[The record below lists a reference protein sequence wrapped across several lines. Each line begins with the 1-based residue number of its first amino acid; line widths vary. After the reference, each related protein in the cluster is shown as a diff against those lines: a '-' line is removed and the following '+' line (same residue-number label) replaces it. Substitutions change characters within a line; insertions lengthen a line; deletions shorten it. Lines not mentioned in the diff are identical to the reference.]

1 MADQGSD
8 KVRDEFL
15 SESQEIVEQL
25 NRDLLAI
32 AQASQT
38 RDPGGEGMR
47 VDPDLI
53 NSAFRAVHSLKGLA
67 GLSGVEQ
74 MMHLSH
80 HLENLLDSL
89 RLGRVPLTPAALDLL
104 FEAIEHYQL
113 ISAEVAEH
121 GLLSA
126 NGPSVLVDDFVTR
139 VNQAA
144 AYGEPAKPSSG
155 QAMGHGPSAAAK
167 KAPPPPPPPAEPTY
181 GDFDLDPGIVSA
193 LTEYE
198 EHRLRENI
206 RTGRHLYRIIGSFPL
221 LSIDVELENLKGN
234 LKPVGEVI
242 AIIPGTGTSDP
253 ERIDLEVILG
263 SSHTGQAITG
273 AIGTSSARVIPVPR
287 QKPAT
292 MAPSQ
297 VEHTGQISIGHPPA
311 SHATGPGGHSQSS
324 HAHRDGAVYPGPSP
338 AGTSL
343 SGTAP
348 SVRGSGGHGGGPPGG
363 ERGGGSGGDGDGE
376 RGDTAQT
383 LKSVSQTVR
392 VDIRKLDLLM
402 NIVGELALTRSGIQ
416 VVHDELRRDR
426 VRAELARAL
435 QDELRALSRKLD
447 DLQAGI
453 LSVRMVPLSQVFD
466 KLSRVVRRMSREA
479 VGKEIMF
486 VVSGGDTKLD
496 KLIVEELSDPLM
508 HLIRNAIDHGI
519 EAQQMRLSRGKPAA
533 GTVAITAEQ
542 RGNHVVIEVEDDG
555 NGIDTQALVA
565 RAIAKGQISEE
576 QARDMTRHEMYEL
589 MFLPGLS
596 TRAVADE
603 TSGRGVGMDVVRTNI
618 ARMAGM
624 IEIDSEPGHG
634 TRMIITLPITLAI
647 IQALVIR
654 SAGRTYAI
662 PLNSVME
669 SLMLDYS
676 QIRTIERREVIT
688 LRDQTLPLV
697 RLDDIFG
704 LQRPMDQKVPTR
716 GYVVVVALA
725 QHRLGLLVDDLLGQQ
740 DIVIKSLGKTLQGI
754 PGIAGA
760 TELGGQQTALV
771 LDVRAV
777 AEEAMPRITEAA

>member
-1 MADQGSD
+1 MAEQGSD

-32 AQASQT
+32 ADACLG
-38 RDPGGEGMR
+38 RDPSTEGIR

-67 GLSGVEQ
+67 GLSGVER
-74 MMHLSH
+74 MLHMSH
-80 HLENLLDSL
+80 HVENLLDAL
-89 RLGRVPLTPAALDLL
+89 RLGKVLLTPHVLDLL

-113 ISAEVAEH
+113 ICAEVADH
-121 GLLSA
+121 GLQAASPPSA
-126 NGPSVLVDDFVTR
+126 LVDDFVNR
-139 VNQAA
+139 VNRSANTAA
-144 AYGEPAKPSSG
+144 ALVTKPA
-155 QAMGHGPSAAAK
+155 
-167 KAPPPPPPPAEPTY
+167 AEPTA
-181 GDFDLDPGIVSA
+181 GDFDLDPGLVAA

-198 EHRLRENI
+198 EHRLKENI
-206 RTGRHLYRIIGSFPL
+206 RTGKNLFRILGSFPL
-221 LSIDVELENLKGN
+221 MSIDVELENIKAS

-242 AIIPGTGTSDP
+242 AIVPGSSGTDP
-253 ERIDLEVILG
+253 ECIDLEVILG
-263 SSHTGQAITG
+263 SPHN
-273 AIGTSSARVIPVPR
+273 SSAIVGAVGNAPARV
-287 QKPAT
+287 
-292 MAPSQ
+292 MQ
-297 VEHTGQISIGHPPA
+297 VARRNTSPA
-311 SHATGPGGHSQSS
+311 SAASIHPSDVQSS
-324 HAHRDGAVYPGPSP
+324 GPVNPSRP
-338 AGTSL
+338 
-343 SGTAP
+343 P
-348 SVRGSGGHGGGPPGG
+348 VSVRGTT
-363 ERGGGSGGDGDGE
+363 GSIPQVTVKESQQQVKESQAADGGDGDGDGGGRQE
-376 RGDTAQT
+376 QGHS

-392 VDIRKLDLLM
+392 VDIRKLDVLM
-402 NIVGELALTRSGIQ
+402 NIVGELALTRSGMQ

-435 QDELRALSRKLD
+435 QDELRALTRKLD
-447 DLQAGI
+447 ELQAGI
-453 LSVRMVPLSQVFD
+453 LAVRMVPLQQVFD

-479 VGKEIMF
+479 IGKDIHF

-496 KLIVEELSDPLM
+496 KLIIEELSDPLM

-519 EAQQMRLSRGKPAA
+519 EDQQLRLARGKPAA
-533 GTVAITAEQ
+533 GTVAIGAEQ
-542 RGNHVVIEVEDDG
+542 RGNHVVLEIEDDG
-555 NGIDTQALVA
+555 NGIDTQALVQ
-565 RAIAKGQISEE
+565 RAIARGQISED

-603 TSGRGVGMDVVRTNI
+603 TSGRGVGMDVVKTNI
-618 ARMAGM
+618 SRMAGI
-624 IEIDSEPGHG
+624 IEVDSEPGHG
-634 TRMIITLPITLAI
+634 TRLTITLPITLAI

-654 SAGRTYAI
+654 AAGRTYAI

-669 SLMLDYS
+669 SLMLDYK

-697 RLDDIFG
+697 RLEDIFS
-704 LQRPMDQKVPTR
+704 LQRPLDMPEPR
-716 GYVVVVALA
+716 NGYVVVVALA
-725 QHRLGLLVDDLLGQQ
+725 QNRLGLLVDDLVGQQ

-777 AEEAMPRITEAA
+777 AEEAMPRISEVA

>member
-1 MADQGSD
+1 MAEQGSD

-32 AQASQT
+32 AQASQS

-89 RLGRVPLTPAALDLL
+89 RLGKVPLTPAALDLL

-121 GLLSA
+121 GLHAA
-126 NGPSVLVDDFVTR
+126 NGPSALIDDFVTR
-139 VNQAA
+139 VNEAA
-144 AYGEPAKPSSG
+144 AASGVYAKPAPLPA
-155 QAMGHGPSAAAK
+155 QK
-167 KAPPPPPPPAEPTY
+167 KAQPPPPEPTY
-181 GDFDLDPGIVSA
+181 GDFELDAGMVSA

-206 RTGRHLYRIIGSFPL
+206 RTGRNLYRIIGSFPL

-263 SSHTGQAITG
+263 SSHPPQAITG
-273 AIGTSSARVIPVPR
+273 AIGSSSARVIPVPR
-287 QKPAT
+287 QKAANLP
-292 MAPSQ
+292 PSQ
-297 VEHTGQISIGHPPA
+297 VEHTGQVSIRQLP
-311 SHATGPGGHSQSS
+311 SHATGPGIHSHSS
-324 HAHRDGAVYPGPSP
+324 HPHRDGTHHPGPDPTSRAAA
-338 AGTSL
+338 AGGHPSA
-343 SGTAP
+343 SGHAAAAA
-348 SVRGSGGHGGGPPGG
+348 SGGGGAG
-363 ERGGGSGGDGDGE
+363 GGDGDGD
-376 RGDTAQT
+376 RGDAAQT

-392 VDIRKLDLLM
+392 VDIRKLDVLM

-519 EAQQMRLSRGKPAA
+519 EPQQMRLSRGKPAA

-565 RAIAKGQISEE
+565 RAIAKGQISED

-704 LQRPMDQKVPTR
+704 LQRPLDMPMPTR

>member
-1 MADQGSD
+1 MAEQGSD

-89 RLGRVPLTPAALDLL
+89 RLGKVPLTPAALDLL

-121 GLLSA
+121 GLHAA
-126 NGPSVLVDDFVTR
+126 NGPSALIDDFVTR
-139 VNQAA
+139 VNEAA
-144 AYGEPAKPSSG
+144 AASGVFAKPAVSQS
-155 QAMGHGPSAAAK
+155 QKKAA
-167 KAPPPPPPPAEPTY
+167 APPPEPTY
-181 GDFDLDPGIVSA
+181 GDFDLDSGMVSA

-206 RTGRHLYRIIGSFPL
+206 RTGRNLYRIIGSFPL

-263 SSHTGQAITG
+263 SSHSAQAITG
-273 AIGTSSARVIPVPR
+273 AIGSSSARVIPVPR
-287 QKPAT
+287 QKPANLP
-292 MAPSQ
+292 PSQ
-297 VEHTGQISIGHPPA
+297 VEHTGQISIGHKP
-311 SHATGPGGHSQSS
+311 SHATGPGVHSHSS
-324 HAHRDGAVYPGPSP
+324 HPHRDGTYHSGPGPTSSSMAAGGHPSSSGHAAAAP
-338 AGTSL
+338 AGP
-343 SGTAP
+343 SG
-348 SVRGSGGHGGGPPGG
+348 PG
-363 ERGGGSGGDGDGE
+363 GGDGDGD

-392 VDIRKLDLLM
+392 VDIRKLDVLM

-519 EAQQMRLSRGKPAA
+519 EPQQTRLSRGKPAA

-565 RAIAKGQISEE
+565 RAIAKGQISED

-704 LQRPMDQKVPTR
+704 LQRPADMPMPSR

>member
-1 MADQGSD
+1 MAEQGSD

-32 AQASQT
+32 NSASQH
-38 RDPGGEGMR
+38 RDPSGEGSR

-53 NSAFRAVHSLKGLA
+53 NSAFRAVHSLKGLS
-67 GLSGVEQ
+67 GLSGVER
-74 MMHLSH
+74 MLHLSH
-80 HLENLLDSL
+80 HLENLLDAL
-89 RLGRVPLTPAALDLL
+89 RLGKVALTPTVMDLL

-113 ISAEVAEH
+113 ICAEVAEQ
-121 GLLSA
+121 GLMAAS
-126 NGPSVLVDDFVTR
+126 GPSPLVEDFVAR
-139 VNQAA
+139 VNRAA
-144 AYGEPAKPSSG
+144 MPEVQPSRR
-155 QAMGHGPSAAAK
+155 AP
-167 KAPPPPPPPAEPTY
+167 APPPPVMVQAPMPPPPSA
-181 GDFDLDPGIVSA
+181 DLGPADYDIDPGLVSA

-198 EHRLRENI
+198 EHRLRENMRSG
-206 RTGRHLYRIIGSFPL
+206 RTLYRIIGSFPL
-221 LSIDVELENLKGN
+221 LSIDVELENIKSA

-242 AIIPGTGTSDP
+242 AIIPGTGSSDP

-263 SSHTGQAITG
+263 SPHGPQAIQAAVAGASVRVVAVQRRMPVPVHPGHTPFAAAHPAAQPHEHIGQGTFNTRAGAAAAPIISSAPPPPSTPPPRDTSHGSDGGDDGGRGETG
-273 AIGTSSARVIPVPR
+273 AS
-287 QKPAT
+287 
-292 MAPSQ
+292 
-297 VEHTGQISIGHPPA
+297 
-311 SHATGPGGHSQSS
+311 
-324 HAHRDGAVYPGPSP
+324 
-338 AGTSL
+338 
-343 SGTAP
+343 
-348 SVRGSGGHGGGPPGG
+348 
-363 ERGGGSGGDGDGE
+363 
-376 RGDTAQT
+376 

-392 VDIRKLDLLM
+392 VDIRKLDMLM
-402 NIVGELALTRSGIQ
+402 NIVGELAITRAGIQ
-416 VVHDELRRDR
+416 VVHDELRKIRER
-426 VRAELARAL
+426 SELSRML

-447 DLQAGI
+447 DLQQGI
-453 LSVRMVPLSQVFD
+453 LAVRMVPLQQVFD

-479 VGKEIMF
+479 VGKDIHF

-519 EAQQMRLSRGKPAA
+519 EDQQTRLSRGKPAA
-533 GTVAITAEQ
+533 GTVAISAEQ

-555 NGIDTQALVA
+555 NGIDTQALVN
-565 RAIAKGQISEE
+565 RAVSRGQISED
-576 QARDMTRHEMYEL
+576 QARDMSRPEMYEL
-589 MFLPGLS
+589 MFLPGVS

-603 TSGRGVGMDVVRTNI
+603 NSGRGVGMDVVKTNI
-618 ARMAGM
+618 ARMAGI

-634 TRMIITLPITLAI
+634 TRLTITLPITLAI

-669 SLMLDYS
+669 SLMLDYG

-688 LRDQTLPLV
+688 LREQTLPLV
-697 RLDDIFG
+697 RLDEIFA
-704 LQRPMDQKVPTR
+704 LQRPVEQPETKK

-725 QHRLGLLVDDLLGQQ
+725 NNRLGLLVDDLVGQQ

-777 AEEAMPRITEAA
+777 AEEAMPRVTEAA

>member
-1 MADQGSD
+1 MAEQGSD

-15 SESQEIVEQL
+15 SESQEIVEQF

-38 RDPGGEGMR
+38 RDPSGEGMR

-80 HLENLLDSL
+80 HLENLLDAL
-89 RLGRVPLTPAALDLL
+89 RLGKVPLTPAALDLL
-104 FEAIEHYQL
+104 FEAIEHYQV
-113 ISAEVAEH
+113 ISAEVSEH
-121 GLLSA
+121 GLHAA
-126 NGPSVLVDDFVTR
+126 NGPSAIIDDFITR
-139 VNQAA
+139 VNLGAA
-144 AYGEPAKPSSG
+144 IGSASQRQTGAFAPPAG
-155 QAMGHGPSAAAK
+155 LMAK
-167 KAPPPPPPPAEPTY
+167 KPTMPPPPEPSY
-181 GDFDLDPGIVSA
+181 NDFDLDPGIVSA

-206 RTGRHLYRIIGSFPL
+206 RTGRNLYRILGSFPL
-221 LSIDVELENLKGN
+221 MSIDVELENLKGN

-263 SSHTGQAITG
+263 SSHTAQAISG
-273 AIGTSSARVIPVPR
+273 AIGSSSARVLLVPR
-287 QKPAT
+287 QKPST
-292 MAPSQ
+292 VQPSA
-297 VEHTGQISIGHPPA
+297 VEHTGQISIGRLPP
-311 SHATGPGGHSQSS
+311 SSTTGPGTHSHTS
-324 HAHRDGAVYPGPSP
+324 HPHRDGTQHPGPSP
-338 AGTSL
+338 GQHAGAKPAS
-343 SGTAP
+343 SQAHANAP
-348 SVRGSGGHGGGPPGG
+348 YGGAGGGGN
-363 ERGGGSGGDGDGE
+363 DGDGE
-376 RGDTAQT
+376 GRGDTAQT

-392 VDIRKLDLLM
+392 VDIRKLDVLM

-519 EAQQMRLSRGKPAA
+519 EEQQMRLQRGKPAA

-542 RGNHVVIEVEDDG
+542 RGNHVVIEIEDDG

-565 RAIAKGQISEE
+565 RAMSKGLISED

-624 IEIDSEPGHG
+624 IEIDSEPSHG

-669 SLMLDYS
+669 SLMLDYT

-704 LQRPMDQKVPTR
+704 LQRPMDQPMPSR

-725 QHRLGLLVDDLLGQQ
+725 QHRLGLLVDDLIGQQ

>member
-1 MADQGSD
+1 MAEQGSE
-8 KVRDEFL
+8 KLRDEFL

-32 AQASQT
+32 ADACLG
-38 RDPGGEGMR
+38 RDPSTEGIR

-67 GLSGVEQ
+67 GLSGVER

-80 HLENLLDSL
+80 HVENLLDAL
-89 RLGRVPLTPAALDLL
+89 RLGKVLLTPHVLDLL

-113 ISAEVAEH
+113 ISAEVADH
-121 GLLSA
+121 GLLAASPPSA
-126 NGPSVLVDDFVTR
+126 LVDDFVNR
-139 VNQAA
+139 VNRAANAEGKGQAKG
-144 AYGEPAKPSSG
+144 GEP
-155 QAMGHGPSAAAK
+155 
-167 KAPPPPPPPAEPTY
+167 TF
-181 GDFDLDPGIVSA
+181 GDFELDPGLVAA

-198 EHRLRENI
+198 EHRLKENI
-206 RTGRHLYRIIGSFPL
+206 RTGRHLYRILGSFPL
-221 LSIDVELENLKGN
+221 MSIDVELENVKAS

-242 AIIPGTGTSDP
+242 AIVPGSSGTDP

-263 SSHTGQAITG
+263 SSHA
-273 AIGTSSARVIPVPR
+273 SSAIVGALGNAPTRVMQVPR
-287 QKPAT
+287 RSAQPASSVSINPESAMAAGAAQQQRT
-292 MAPSQ
+292 QVSIRSAPSAQ
-297 VEHTGQISIGHPPA
+297 AMPQAMKEPPM
-311 SHATGPGGHSQSS
+311 SS
-324 HAHRDGAVYPGPSP
+324 SKEPPS
-338 AGTSL
+338 S
-343 SGTAP
+343 
-348 SVRGSGGHGGGPPGG
+348 
-363 ERGGGSGGDGDGE
+363 GDGDGDG
-376 RGDTAQT
+376 GDGGGRQEPGHT

-392 VDIRKLDLLM
+392 VDIRKLDVLM
-402 NIVGELALTRSGIQ
+402 NIVGELALTRSGMQ

-435 QDELRALSRKLD
+435 QDELRALTRKLD
-447 DLQAGI
+447 ELQAGI
-453 LSVRMVPLSQVFD
+453 LAVRMVPLQQVFD

-479 VGKEIMF
+479 IGKDIHF

-496 KLIVEELSDPLM
+496 KLIIEELSDPLM

-519 EAQQMRLSRGKPAA
+519 EDQQLRLARGKPAA
-533 GTVAITAEQ
+533 GTVAINAEQ
-542 RGNHVVIEVEDDG
+542 RGNHVVLEIEDDG
-555 NGIDTQALVA
+555 NGIDTQALVQ
-565 RAIAKGQISEE
+565 RAIARGQISED
-576 QARDMTRHEMYEL
+576 QARDMTRPEMYEL

-603 TSGRGVGMDVVRTNI
+603 TSGRGVGMDVVKTNI
-618 ARMAGM
+618 SRMAGI
-624 IEIDSEPGHG
+624 IEVDSEPGHG
-634 TRMIITLPITLAI
+634 TRLTITLPITLAI

-654 SAGRTYAI
+654 AAGRTYAI

-669 SLMLDYS
+669 SLMLDYK

-697 RLDDIFG
+697 RLEDIFS
-704 LQRPMDQKVPTR
+704 LQRPPEMPEPQS

-725 QHRLGLLVDDLLGQQ
+725 QNRLGLLVDDLVGQQ

-777 AEEAMPRITEAA
+777 AEEAMPRISEVA

>member
-1 MADQGSD
+1 MAEQGSD

-89 RLGRVPLTPAALDLL
+89 RLGKVPLTPAALDLL

-121 GLLSA
+121 GLHAA
-126 NGPSVLVDDFVTR
+126 NGPSALIDDFVTR
-139 VNQAA
+139 VNEAA
-144 AYGEPAKPSSG
+144 AASGVLVKPSSA
-155 QAMGHGPSAAAK
+155 QVQK
-167 KAPPPPPPPAEPTY
+167 KAQAPVPEPTY
-181 GDFDLDPGIVSA
+181 GDFELDAGMVSA

-206 RTGRHLYRIIGSFPL
+206 RTGRNLYRIIGSFPL

-263 SSHTGQAITG
+263 SSHSAQAITG
-273 AIGTSSARVIPVPR
+273 AIGSSSARVIPVPR
-287 QKPAT
+287 QKAANLP
-292 MAPSQ
+292 PSQ
-297 VEHTGQISIGHPPA
+297 VEHTGQISIGHKP
-311 SHATGPGGHSQSS
+311 SHATGPGVHSHSS
-324 HAHRDGAVYPGPSP
+324 HPHRDGTSHPGPGPVSASMAGGAHPSSPGHAPAP
-338 AGTSL
+338 AGP
-343 SGTAP
+343 SG
-348 SVRGSGGHGGGPPGG
+348 PG
-363 ERGGGSGGDGDGE
+363 GGDGDND
-376 RGDTAQT
+376 RGDAAQT

-392 VDIRKLDLLM
+392 VDIRKLDVLM

-519 EAQQMRLSRGKPAA
+519 EPQQMRLSRGKPAA

-565 RAIAKGQISEE
+565 RAIAKGQISED

-603 TSGRGVGMDVVRTNI
+603 TSGRGGGMDVVRTNI

-704 LQRPMDQKVPTR
+704 LQRPVDMPMPTR

>member
-1 MADQGSD
+1 MAEQGSD

-32 AQASQT
+32 NAASQH
-38 RDPGGEGMR
+38 RDPSGEGSR

-53 NSAFRAVHSLKGLA
+53 NSAFRAVHSLKGLS
-67 GLSGVEQ
+67 GLSGVER
-74 MMHLSH
+74 MLHLSH
-80 HLENLLDSL
+80 HLENLLDAL
-89 RLGRVPLTPAALDLL
+89 RLGKVTLTPMVMDLL

-113 ISAEVAEH
+113 ICAEVSEQ
-121 GLLSA
+121 GLMAAS
-126 NGPSVLVDDFVTR
+126 GPSPLVDDFVAR
-139 VNQAA
+139 VNRAA
-144 AYGEPAKPSSG
+144 MPEPRSRQVAPPPVTV
-155 QAMGHGPSAAAK
+155 M
-167 KAPPPPPPPAEPTY
+167 PPPPPPVTVMPPQTDSGQ
-181 GDFDLDPGIVSA
+181 GDYDLDPALVSA

-198 EHRLRENI
+198 EHRLRENM
-206 RTGRHLYRIIGSFPL
+206 RTGRTLYRIIGSFPL
-221 LSIDVELENLKGN
+221 LSIDVELENIKSA

-242 AIIPGTGTSDP
+242 AIIPGTGSSDP

-263 SSHTGQAITG
+263 SPHGPQAIQAAVAG
-273 AIGTSSARVIPVPR
+273 ASVRVVAVQRRMSAPGLHPGFPPPHPVQQQHEYPGQGGFNSRGPATSAPIISSAPPPTNNPPPR
-287 QKPAT
+287 
-292 MAPSQ
+292 
-297 VEHTGQISIGHPPA
+297 E
-311 SHATGPGGHSQSS
+311 
-324 HAHRDGAVYPGPSP
+324 
-338 AGTSL
+338 
-343 SGTAP
+343 
-348 SVRGSGGHGGGPPGG
+348 PPG
-363 ERGGGSGGDGDGE
+363 GGDGDDGGRSE
-376 RGDTAQT
+376 PGAS

-392 VDIRKLDLLM
+392 VDIRKLDMLM
-402 NIVGELALTRSGIQ
+402 NIVGELAITRAGIQ
-416 VVHDELRRDR
+416 VVHDELRKIRER
-426 VRAELARAL
+426 SELSRML

-447 DLQAGI
+447 DLQQGI
-453 LSVRMVPLSQVFD
+453 LAVRMVPLQQVFD

-479 VGKEIMF
+479 VGKEIHF

-519 EAQQMRLSRGKPAA
+519 EDQQTRLSRGKPAA
-533 GTVAITAEQ
+533 GTVAISAEQ

-555 NGIDTQALVA
+555 NGIDTQALVN
-565 RAIAKGQISEE
+565 RAVSRGQISEE

-589 MFLPGLS
+589 MFLPGVS

-603 TSGRGVGMDVVRTNI
+603 NSGRGVGMDVVKTNI
-618 ARMAGM
+618 ARMAGI

-634 TRMIITLPITLAI
+634 TRLTITLPITLAI

-654 SAGRTYAI
+654 AAGRTYAI

-669 SLMLDYS
+669 SLMLDYN

-688 LRDQTLPLV
+688 LREQTLPLV
-697 RLDDIFG
+697 RLDEIFA
-704 LQRPMDQKVPTR
+704 LQRPIEQPEPKK

-725 QHRLGLLVDDLLGQQ
+725 NNRLGLLVDDLVGQQ

-777 AEEAMPRITEAA
+777 AEEALPRVTEAA

>member
-1 MADQGSD
+1 MAEQGSD

-32 AQASQT
+32 AQASQA
-38 RDPGGEGMR
+38 RDPSGEGTR

-74 MMHLSH
+74 MTHLSH

-89 RLGRVPLTPAALDLL
+89 RLGRVPLTPSALDLL
-104 FEAIEHYQL
+104 FEAVELYQL
-113 ISAEVAEH
+113 VTAEVAEH
-121 GLLSA
+121 GLHAVSA
-126 NGPSVLVDDFVTR
+126 ASSFVDDFVIR
-139 VNQAA
+139 VNKAA
-144 AYGEPAKPSSG
+144 AVGGSAPKP
-155 QAMGHGPSAAAK
+155 
-167 KAPPPPPPPAEPTY
+167 APPPPPAPVAKKPPPPPPEPTY
-181 GDFDLDPGIVSA
+181 GDFELDPGIVSA

-206 RTGRHLYRIIGSFPL
+206 RTGRHLYRILGSFPL
-221 LSIDVELENLKGN
+221 LSIDVELENLKAN

-253 ERIDLEVILG
+253 ERIDLEVLLG
-263 SSHTGQAITG
+263 STHTGQAITG
-273 AIGTSSARVIPVPR
+273 AIGTSSARVLAVPR
-287 QKPAT
+287 RSAG
-292 MAPSQ
+292 MAPSA
-297 VEHTGQISIGHPPA
+297 VEHTGQISIGRAAPSTTTGPAPHSHSSHPRGEQHTGASMHTGVPPSAGAPPHPPV
-311 SHATGPGGHSQSS
+311 P
-324 HAHRDGAVYPGPSP
+324 P
-338 AGTSL
+338 AAL
-343 SGTAP
+343 SG
-348 SVRGSGGHGGGPPGG
+348 
-363 ERGGGSGGDGDGE
+363 GGDGDGDGG
-376 RGDTAQT
+376 RADPAQT

-392 VDIRKLDLLM
+392 VDIRKLDVLM

-453 LSVRMVPLSQVFD
+453 LAVRMVPLSQVFD

-479 VGKEIMF
+479 VGKEILF

-519 EAQQMRLSRGKPAA
+519 EDQHVRLSRGKPAA
-533 GTVAITAEQ
+533 GTVAISAEQ

-576 QARDMTRHEMYEL
+576 QARDMARHEMYEL

-603 TSGRGVGMDVVRTNI
+603 TSGRGVGMDVVKTNI

-624 IEIDSEPGHG
+624 IEVDSEPGHG

-697 RLDDIFG
+697 RLDEIFG
-704 LQRPMDQKVPTR
+704 LQRPVDQPMPSR

-725 QHRLGLLVDDLLGQQ
+725 QHRLGLLVDDLVGQQ

-771 LDVRAV
+771 LDVRKV

>member
-1 MADQGSD
+1 MAEQGSD

-32 AQASQT
+32 ADACLG
-38 RDPGGEGMR
+38 RDPSTEGIR

-67 GLSGVEQ
+67 GLSGVER
-74 MMHLSH
+74 MLHMSH
-80 HLENLLDSL
+80 HVENLLDAL
-89 RLGRVPLTPAALDLL
+89 RLGKVLLTPHVLDLL

-113 ISAEVAEH
+113 ICAEVADH
-121 GLLSA
+121 GLHAASP
-126 NGPSVLVDDFVTR
+126 PSVLVDDFVSR
-139 VNQAA
+139 VNRAANTAA
-144 AYGEPAKPSSG
+144 ALLTKPS
-155 QAMGHGPSAAAK
+155 
-167 KAPPPPPPPAEPTY
+167 AEPTA
-181 GDFDLDPGIVSA
+181 GDFELDPGLVAA

-198 EHRLRENI
+198 EHRLKENI
-206 RTGRHLYRIIGSFPL
+206 RTGKNLFRILGSFPL
-221 LSIDVELENLKGN
+221 MSIDVELENIKAS

-242 AIIPGTGTSDP
+242 AIVPGSSGTDP

-263 SSHTGQAITG
+263 SPHN
-273 AIGTSSARVIPVPR
+273 SSAIVGAVGNAPARV
-287 QKPAT
+287 
-292 MAPSQ
+292 MQ
-297 VEHTGQISIGHPPA
+297 VARRNPA
-311 SHATGPGGHSQSS
+311 SASAASIHPSDVQSS
-324 HAHRDGAVYPGPSP
+324 GPVNPSRP
-338 AGTSL
+338 
-343 SGTAP
+343 P
-348 SVRGSGGHGGGPPGG
+348 VSVRGTT
-363 ERGGGSGGDGDGE
+363 GSIPQVTVKESQQQAKESQAVDGGDGDGDGGGRQE
-376 RGDTAQT
+376 QGHS

-392 VDIRKLDLLM
+392 VDIRKLDVLM
-402 NIVGELALTRSGIQ
+402 NIVGELALTRSGMQ

-435 QDELRALSRKLD
+435 QDELRALTRKLD
-447 DLQAGI
+447 ELQAGI
-453 LSVRMVPLSQVFD
+453 LAVRMVPLQQVFD

-479 VGKEIMF
+479 IGKDIHF

-496 KLIVEELSDPLM
+496 KLIIEELSDPLM

-519 EAQQMRLSRGKPAA
+519 EDQQLRLARGKPAA
-533 GTVAITAEQ
+533 GTVAIGAEQ
-542 RGNHVVIEVEDDG
+542 RGNHVVLEIEDDG
-555 NGIDTQALVA
+555 NGIDTQALVQRAVA
-565 RAIAKGQISEE
+565 RGQISED

-603 TSGRGVGMDVVRTNI
+603 TSGRGVGMDVVKTNI
-618 ARMAGM
+618 SRMAGI
-624 IEIDSEPGHG
+624 IEVDSEPGHG
-634 TRMIITLPITLAI
+634 TRLTITLPITLAI

-654 SAGRTYAI
+654 AAGRTYAI

-669 SLMLDYS
+669 SLMLDYK

-697 RLDDIFG
+697 RLEDIFS
-704 LQRPMDQKVPTR
+704 LQRPHDMPEPR
-716 GYVVVVALA
+716 NGYVVVVALA
-725 QHRLGLLVDDLLGQQ
+725 QNRLGLLVDDLVGQQ

-777 AEEAMPRITEAA
+777 AEEAMPRISEVA

>member
-1 MADQGSD
+1 MAEQGSD
-8 KVRDEFL
+8 KIRDEFL
-15 SESQEIVEQL
+15 SESQEIVEQF

-38 RDPGGEGMR
+38 RDPSGEGMR

-53 NSAFRAVHSLKGLA
+53 NGAFRAVHSLKGLA

-80 HLENLLDSL
+80 HLENLLDAL
-89 RLGRVPLTPAALDLL
+89 RLGKVPLTPSALDLL
-104 FEAIEHYQL
+104 FEAIEHYQV
-113 ISAEVAEH
+113 ISAEVSEH
-121 GLLSA
+121 GLHAA
-126 NGPSVLVDDFVTR
+126 NGPNALIDDFVTR
-139 VNQAA
+139 VNIAA
-144 AYGEPAKPSSG
+144 ASPSQRVSAPSS
-155 QAMGHGPSAAAK
+155 APVK
-167 KAPPPPPPPAEPTY
+167 KAAPPPPPPEPTY
-181 GDFDLDPGIVSA
+181 NDFDLDPGIVSA

-206 RTGRHLYRIIGSFPL
+206 RTGRNLYRILGSFPL
-221 LSIDVELENLKGN
+221 MSIDVELENLKGN

-242 AIIPGTGTSDP
+242 AIIPGTGTTDP

-263 SSHTGQAITG
+263 SSHTAQAISG
-273 AIGTSSARVIPVPR
+273 AIGSSSARVILVPR
-287 QKPAT
+287 QKAAT
-292 MAPSQ
+292 IQPSA
-297 VEHTGQISIGHPPA
+297 VEHTGQISIGRPPP
-311 SHATGPGGHSQSS
+311 SNTTGPGTHSHTS
-324 HAHRDGAVYPGPSP
+324 HPHRDGTQHPGPAP
-338 AGTSL
+338 GQHAGAGHGPS
-343 SGTAP
+343 SAQAAGAP
-348 SVRGSGGHGGGPPGG
+348 YGGASGG
-363 ERGGGSGGDGDGE
+363 GDNDGE
-376 RGDTAQT
+376 GGRGDTAQT

-392 VDIRKLDLLM
+392 VDIRKLDVLM

-519 EAQQMRLSRGKPAA
+519 EEQQMRLQRGKPAA

-542 RGNHVVIEVEDDG
+542 RGNHVVIEIEDDG

-565 RAIAKGQISEE
+565 RAMAKGLISED

-624 IEIDSEPGHG
+624 IEIDSEPSHG

-669 SLMLDYS
+669 SLMLDYT

-697 RLDDIFG
+697 RLNDIFG
-704 LQRPMDQKVPTR
+704 LQRPMEQPLPSR

-725 QHRLGLLVDDLLGQQ
+725 QHRLGLLVDDLIGQQ

>member
-1 MADQGSD
+1 MAEHGSD

-15 SESQEIVEQL
+15 SESQEIIEQF
-25 NRDLLAI
+25 NRDLLSI
-32 AQASQT
+32 SQSSQS
-38 RDPGGEGMR
+38 RDPSGEGMR

-67 GLSGVEQ
+67 GLSGVER
-74 MMHLSH
+74 MLHLSH

-89 RLGRVPLTPAALDLL
+89 RLGKVALTPEVLDLL

-113 ISAEVAEH
+113 ISGDVADH
-121 GLLSA
+121 GLGAGS
-126 NGPSVLVDDFVTR
+126 GPSPLVDDFVSR
-139 VNQAA
+139 VNRAAHLKPQQKHSSPPAA
-144 AYGEPAKPSSG
+144 AV
-155 QAMGHGPSAAAK
+155 QAPQAAK
-167 KAPPPPPPPAEPTY
+167 KAVPAAPQPELTF
-181 GDFDLDPGIVSA
+181 GDFDLDPGLISA

-206 RTGRHLYRIIGSFPL
+206 RTGRHLYRIMGSFPL
-221 LSIDVELENLKGN
+221 MTIDVELENLKAI
-234 LKPVGEVI
+234 LKPIGEVI
-242 AIIPGTGTSDP
+242 AIIPGTGSADP

-263 SSHTGQAITG
+263 SQHSAPAITG
-273 AIGTSSARVIPVPR
+273 AVGSTHTRVQQVQRRHTTSLIPPSA
-287 QKPAT
+287 T
-292 MAPSQ
+292 
-297 VEHTGQISIGHPPA
+297 EHTGAVQIGRVQQS
-311 SHATGPGGHSQSS
+311 STTGPGTPSGAAQGHKDSPHTMGASLPMATS
-324 HAHRDGAVYPGPSP
+324 APAPHAS
-338 AGTSL
+338 
-343 SGTAP
+343 
-348 SVRGSGGHGGGPPGG
+348 SGGD
-363 ERGGGSGGDGDGE
+363 GGSGGSSGQGNGSGGDDGE
-376 RGDTAQT
+376 SRGETAHS

-392 VDIRKLDLLM
+392 VDIRKLDVLM

-416 VVHDELRRDR
+416 QVHDELRRDR
-426 VRAELARAL
+426 IRAELARAL

-453 LSVRMVPLSQVFD
+453 LAVRMVPLSQVFD

-519 EAQQMRLSRGKPAA
+519 EEQQLRLQRGKPAA
-533 GTVAITAEQ
+533 GTVAINAEQ
-542 RGNHVVIEVEDDG
+542 RGNHVVIEIEDDG

-565 RAIAKGQISEE
+565 RAIAKGQISED

-603 TSGRGVGMDVVRTNI
+603 NSGRGVGMDVVKTNI
-618 ARMAGM
+618 ARMAGL
-624 IEIDSEPGHG
+624 IEVDSEPGHG

-697 RLDDIFG
+697 RLDTIFG
-704 LQRPMDQKVPTR
+704 LSRPMETPEATK

-725 QHRLGLLVDDLLGQQ
+725 NQRLGLLVDDLVGQQ

>member
-1 MADQGSD
+1 MAEQGSD

-32 AQASQT
+32 NAASQH
-38 RDPGGEGMR
+38 RDPSGEGSR

-53 NSAFRAVHSLKGLA
+53 NSAFRAVHSLKGLS
-67 GLSGVEQ
+67 GLSGVER
-74 MMHLSH
+74 MLHLSH
-80 HLENLLDSL
+80 HLENLLDAL
-89 RLGRVPLTPAALDLL
+89 RLGKVTLTPMVMDLL

-113 ISAEVAEH
+113 ICAEVSEQ
-121 GLLSA
+121 GLMAAS
-126 NGPSVLVDDFVTR
+126 GPSPLVDDFVAR
-139 VNQAA
+139 VNRAA
-144 AYGEPAKPSSG
+144 MPEPRGRAV
-155 QAMGHGPSAAAK
+155 
-167 KAPPPPPPPAEPTY
+167 APPPPPPPVVVSMPAPPPMAPPPESGQ
-181 GDFDLDPGIVSA
+181 GDYDLDPALVSA

-198 EHRLRENI
+198 EHRLRENM
-206 RTGRHLYRIIGSFPL
+206 RTGRTLYRIIGSFPL
-221 LSIDVELENLKGN
+221 LSIDVELENIKSA

-242 AIIPGTGTSDP
+242 AIIPGTGSSDP

-263 SSHTGQAITG
+263 SPHGPQAIQAAVAG
-273 AIGTSSARVIPVPR
+273 ASVRVVAVQRRMSAPNLHPGFAPQYPAAQQHEYPSQGGFNTRGQSAAAPIISSAPPPSNNPPPR
-287 QKPAT
+287 
-292 MAPSQ
+292 
-297 VEHTGQISIGHPPA
+297 E
-311 SHATGPGGHSQSS
+311 
-324 HAHRDGAVYPGPSP
+324 
-338 AGTSL
+338 
-343 SGTAP
+343 
-348 SVRGSGGHGGGPPGG
+348 PPGG
-363 ERGGGSGGDGDGE
+363 GEGDDGGRSEPGAS
-376 RGDTAQT
+376 

-392 VDIRKLDLLM
+392 VDIRKLDMLM
-402 NIVGELALTRSGIQ
+402 NIVGELAITRAGIQ
-416 VVHDELRRDR
+416 VVHDELRKIRER
-426 VRAELARAL
+426 SELSRML

-447 DLQAGI
+447 DLQQGI
-453 LSVRMVPLSQVFD
+453 LAVRMVPLQQVFD

-479 VGKEIMF
+479 VGKEIHF

-519 EAQQMRLSRGKPAA
+519 EDQQTRLSRGKPAA
-533 GTVAITAEQ
+533 GTVAISAEQ

-555 NGIDTQALVA
+555 NGIDTQALVN
-565 RAIAKGQISEE
+565 RAVSRGQISED

-589 MFLPGLS
+589 MFLPGVS

-603 TSGRGVGMDVVRTNI
+603 NSGRGVGMDVVKTNI
-618 ARMAGM
+618 ARMAGI

-634 TRMIITLPITLAI
+634 TRLTITLPITLAI

-654 SAGRTYAI
+654 AAGRTYAI

-669 SLMLDYS
+669 SLMLDYN

-688 LRDQTLPLV
+688 LREQTLPLV
-697 RLDDIFG
+697 RLDEIFA
-704 LQRPMDQKVPTR
+704 LQRPLDQPEPKK

-725 QHRLGLLVDDLLGQQ
+725 NNRLGLLVDDLVGQQ

-777 AEEAMPRITEAA
+777 AEEALPRVTEAA

>member
-1 MADQGSD
+1 MAEQGSD

-32 AQASQT
+32 ADACLS
-38 RDPGGEGMR
+38 RDPATEGIR
-47 VDPDLI
+47 ADPDLI

-67 GLSGVEQ
+67 GLSGVER
-74 MMHLSH
+74 MLHMSH

-89 RLGRVPLTPAALDLL
+89 RLGKVLLTPHVLDLL

-113 ISAEVAEH
+113 IFAEVVDH
-121 GLLSA
+121 GLAAASA
-126 NGPSVLVDDFVTR
+126 PNGLVDDFANR
-139 VNQAA
+139 VNRAA
-144 AYGEPAKPSSG
+144 NQDPKKSAKSSEPGVA
-155 QAMGHGPSAAAK
+155 
-167 KAPPPPPPPAEPTY
+167 
-181 GDFDLDPGIVSA
+181 DFELDPGLISA

-198 EHRLRENI
+198 EHRLKENI
-206 RTGRHLYRIIGSFPL
+206 RTGKNLYRIIGSFL
-221 LSIDVELENLKGN
+221 LVSIDVELENIKAALKT
-234 LKPVGEVI
+234 VGEVI
-242 AIIPGTGTSDP
+242 AIVPGAPLADP
-253 ERIDLEVILG
+253 SRIDLEVILG
-263 SSHTGQAITG
+263 SSHG
-273 AIGTSSARVIPVPR
+273 SSAIVGAVGNAPARVV
-287 QKPAT
+287 
-292 MAPSQ
+292 Q
-297 VEHTGQISIGHPPA
+297 VARRAVQVAGPESNVSVGGTLGRSVSAQRSHPPIA
-311 SHATGPGGHSQSS
+311 AQAPAEPPPPPS
-324 HAHRDGAVYPGPSP
+324 DGD
-338 AGTSL
+338 
-343 SGTAP
+343 
-348 SVRGSGGHGGGPPGG
+348 
-363 ERGGGSGGDGDGE
+363 GGDGDGGGGGKQE
-376 RGDTAQT
+376 PGHT

-392 VDIRKLDLLM
+392 VDIRKLDVLM
-402 NIVGELALTRSGIQ
+402 NIVGELALTRSGMQ

-426 VRAELARAL
+426 VRAELARSL
-435 QDELRALSRKLD
+435 QDELRALTRKLD
-447 DLQAGI
+447 ELQAGI
-453 LSVRMVPLSQVFD
+453 LAVRMVPLQQVFD

-479 VGKEIMF
+479 IGKDIHF

-496 KLIVEELSDPLM
+496 KLIIEELSDPLM

-519 EAQQMRLSRGKPAA
+519 EDQQLRLARGKPAA
-533 GTVAITAEQ
+533 GTVAISAEQ
-542 RGNHVVIEVEDDG
+542 RGNHVVIEIEDDG
-555 NGIDTQALVA
+555 NGIDTQALVHRAVA
-565 RAIAKGQISEE
+565 RGQISED

-603 TSGRGVGMDVVRTNI
+603 TSGRGVGMDVVKTNI
-618 ARMAGM
+618 SRMAGI
-624 IEIDSEPGHG
+624 IEVDSEPGHG
-634 TRMIITLPITLAI
+634 TRMTITLPITLAI

-654 SAGRTYAI
+654 AAGRTYAI

-669 SLMLDYS
+669 SLMLDYK

-697 RLDDIFG
+697 RLEDIFS
-704 LQRPMDQKVPTR
+704 LARPADVPEPTS

-725 QHRLGLLVDDLLGQQ
+725 QNRLGLLVDELVGQQ

-777 AEEAMPRITEAA
+777 AEEAMPRISEVA